1 MNFSLDSQIEA
12 ILFFKGEPVTKVTLA
27 KQTDS
32 SVEQVSESI
41 QILTQKLQDR
51 GIVVMES
58 NEGVMLGTAPS
69 ASPLI
74 EAIAKEE
81 LSRDLGKSGLETL
94 AIVAYKGFASKR
106 EIDYIRGVNSGF
118 ILRNLL
124 IRGLVKREES
134 KGERGFIYSP
144 TIELLSYMGITKS
157 EEMPEFEVM
166 KKELE
171 DFFVRTE
178 DQKDAETQVE

>member
-1 MNFSLDSQIEA
+1 MNSSLDSQIEA
-12 ILFFKGEPVTKVTLA
+12 ILFFKGEPVTKTVLSKLTNTSVDEVNEAVRTL
-27 KQTDS
+27 
-32 SVEQVSESI
+32 SE
-41 QILTQKLQDR
+41 KLSNR
-51 GIVVMES
+51 GIVLVEAS
-58 NEGVMLGTAPS
+58 EGLMLGTAPS
-69 ASPLI
+69 ISPLI

-81 LSRDLGKSGLETL
+81 LSRDLGKAGLETL
-94 AIVAYKGFASKR
+94 AIVAYKGSASKR

-144 TIELLSYMGITKS
+144 TIELLSYMGVTKP
-157 EEMPEFEVM
+157 EDMPEFEVM

-171 DFFVRTE
+171 DFFVRTDE
-178 DQKDAETQVE
+178 ESTEQTQNE